1 MTGSLSQE
9 GRIGTLSTS
18 AGETALVLNR
28 FEGNEGLGELFEYR
42 IGANSDQ
49 ENFDFN
55 SLIGKNACVKIKC
68 IDGLER
74 DFNGVLVEARWNG
87 LRNEL
92 YHYQMVLRPW
102 LSLLAR
108 TSDCRIF
115 SKMKPPDIIKQVFSD
130 RGFSDFRDAL
140 TGSYPTLEY
149 TVQYRETD
157 LNFVCRLMEQYGI
170 YYFFEHSSDK
180 HELVLADSPTCHKAV
195 PGLDSVP
202 YLPMTGE
209 VRRDKQQF
217 DSWATF
223 RGFQTGIY
231 TLNDYNYEK
240 PSADMQG
247 QSNKAGSYE
256 HGSMELYDYA
266 IGYPDKGEGTTLAK
280 VREEAEQAKDD
291 HRTAIGS
298 APSLFPGGK
307 MTLSEHPTGGENKE
321 YLVLRCT
328 HSYIDQTYISGGG
341 SQTAYSGS
349 YEMMEGSRQFRSP
362 LTTRKALVQGPQSA
376 LVVGKDGEE
385 IDVDEEGRI
394 CVQFYWDRKKKP
406 SRRVRVAQFW
416 AGSQR
421 GALFLPRIG
430 DEVMIQ
436 YEDGDPDRPIVV
448 GSVYNGNNTV
458 PTDLP
463 SKKTHSG
470 ILTKSS
476 KNSSGYNMLMF
487 DDTVGQERILLRTE
501 KDLKFKALNNQE
513 IDILGDV
520 TENIGTMTSGGNF
533 TMNAVQTMTINV
545 GPPGMPLTQII
556 MTNEDITLN
565 VGPEGL
571 LSQIVMN
578 ASGITLSA
586 TPLSMLM
593 IQPEGISTMTPMITF
608 MAEGP
613 ITFVS
618 PMVTIPLV
626 TIGAG
631 TSSGL
636 PII

>member
-1 MTGSLSQE
+1 MSLSQE

-18 AGETALVLNR
+18 AGDTVLVLNR
-28 FEGNEGLGELFEYR
+28 FEGSEGLGELFEYR
-42 IGANSDQ
+42 IGAISEQ

-55 SLIGKNACVKIKC
+55 SLLGKNACVKIKC
-68 IDGLER
+68 VDGLER

-87 LRNEL
+87 VRDEL

-102 LSLLAR
+102 LSLLSR

-115 SKMKPPDIIKQVFSD
+115 SKMKAPDIIKQVFTD

-149 TVQYRETD
+149 TVQYRESD
-157 LNFVCRLMEQYGI
+157 LNFVCRMMEQYGI
-170 YYFFEHSSDK
+170 YYFFEHSAGK
-180 HELVLADSPTCHKAV
+180 HELVLSDSPTCHKPV

-202 YLPMTGE
+202 YLPLTGE
-209 VRRDKQQF
+209 ARRDKQQI
-217 DSWATF
+217 DSWATY
-223 RGFQTGIY
+223 RGFQTGLY

-240 PSADMQG
+240 PSADLKG
-247 QSNKAGSYE
+247 ESNKAGSYE
-256 HGSMELYDYA
+256 HGSMELYDYPG
-266 IGYPDKGEGTTLAK
+266 GYIDKDEGTTLAK
-280 VREEAEQAKDD
+280 VREEAEQAKDN

-298 APSLFPGGK
+298 SPSLFPGSK
-307 MTLSEHPTGGENKE
+307 VKLAEHPSGSENIE

-328 HSYIDQTYISGGG
+328 HSYVDQTYISGGG
-341 SQTAYSGS
+341 SQTAYSGA
-349 YEMMEGSRQFRSP
+349 YEVMDASRQFRSP
-362 LTTRKALVQGPQSA
+362 LATRKAVVQGPQSA
-376 LVVGKDGEE
+376 LVVGKQGEE
-385 IDVDEEGRI
+385 IDVDDEGRI
-394 CVQFYWDRKKKP
+394 TVQFYWDRKKKP

-416 AGSQR
+416 AGSHR
-421 GALFLPRIG
+421 GAWFVPRIG
-430 DEVMIQ
+430 DEVMIA
-436 YEDGDPDRPIVV
+436 YEDGDPDRPIVI
-448 GSVYNGNNTV
+448 GSVYNGTNTV

-463 SKKTHSG
+463 SKKTRSG

-476 KNSSGYNMLMF
+476 KNSSGYNMLLF
-487 DDTVGQERILLRTE
+487 DDTADQEHIKLRAQ
-501 KDLKFKALNNQE
+501 KDLMFKALNNQQ

-545 GPPGMPLTQII
+545 GPPGMPLTQIV

-578 ASGITLSA
+578 ATGITLSA
-586 TPLSMLM
+586 TPASMLM
-593 IQPEGISTMTPMITF
+593 IQPEGISTMTPMINF

-613 ITFVS
+613 INFVS

>member
-1 MTGSLSQE
+1 MTDSLSQQ
-9 GRIGTLSTS
+9 GRIGTLTTS
-18 AGETALVLNR
+18 AGDTALVLNR
-28 FEGNEGLGELFEYR
+28 FEGSEGLGELFEYR
-42 IGANSDQ
+42 IGAISEQ
-49 ENFDFN
+49 ENFDFS
-55 SLIGKNACVKIKC
+55 SLLGKNACVKILC
-68 IDGLER
+68 VDGQER
-74 DFNGVLVEARWNG
+74 DFNGVMVEGRWNG
-87 LRNEL
+87 VRNNL

-102 LSLLAR
+102 LSLLSR

-115 SKMKPPDIIKQVFSD
+115 PKMKAPDIIKQVFTD

-157 LNFVCRLMEQYGI
+157 LNFVCRMMEKFGI
-170 YYFFEHSSDK
+170 YYYFEHSKDK
-180 HELVLADSPTCHKAV
+180 HELVLADSPTCHQTA
-195 PGLDSVP
+195 LASVP

-209 VRRDKQQF
+209 VRRDQQQF
-217 DSWATF
+217 DSWATY
-223 RGFQTGIY
+223 RGFQTGVY
-231 TLNDYNYEK
+231 TLEDYNYET
-240 PSADMQG
+240 PSADMEG
-247 QSNKAGSYE
+247 TDNKAGSYE

-266 IGYPDKGEGTTLAK
+266 IGYPDKGAGTTLAK

-298 APSLFPGGK
+298 APSLYPGGK
-307 MTLSEHPTGGENKE
+307 TTLEGHPTGSENKE
-321 YLVLRCT
+321 YLILRCT

-349 YEMMEGSRQFRSP
+349 YEMMDASRQFRSP
-362 LTTRKALVQGPQSA
+362 LVTRKAVVQGPQSA
-376 LVVGKDGEE
+376 LVVGQQGEE
-385 IDVDEEGRI
+385 IDVDVEGRI
-394 CVQFYWDRKKKP
+394 TVQFYWDRKKKP

-416 AGSQR
+416 AGSHR
-421 GALFLPRIG
+421 GALFIPRIG
-430 DEVMIQ
+430 DEVMIH

-448 GSVYNGNNTV
+448 GSVYNGTNTV

-463 SKKTHSG
+463 SKKTRSG

-476 KNSSGYNMLMF
+476 KNSSGYNMLLF
-487 DDTVGQERILLRTE
+487 DDTAGDEHIKLRAQ
-501 KDLKFKALNNQE
+501 KDLMFKALNNQE
-513 IDILGDV
+513 IDILGDI
-520 TENIGTMTSGGNF
+520 TENVGTMTSGGNF

-545 GPPGMPLTQII
+545 GPPGEPLTQII

-578 ASGITLSA
+578 ATGITLSA
-586 TPLSMLM
+586 TPASQLM
-593 IQPEGISTMTPMITF
+593 IQPEGITTMTPTITF

-618 PMVTIPLV
+618 PMVTIPVV

-631 TSSGL
+631 TSSGM